1 MKEEN
6 AMNEHA
12 EVKQETVDALA
23 NAIFYAGFGAI
34 GRDQLTEALAKGTEE
49 FQISH
54 DTKINGDSVRGV
66 LNFKRS
72 DQDLDK
78 VFFNSFDLLVKK
90 EGKEET
96 LQQKFP
102 VYFGNKYTLKEGYN
116 LLDGRS
122 VNKTFTK
129 INPDDKN
136 DRQTSEAW
144 VYLDF
149 KNVDDYGNYQVD
161 RRYQFELEK
170 QLEQYP
176 IKGLEYPQNKKQL
189 MDSLKK
195 GDRVQVIMVTSRG
208 EEKIK
213 IEAAPRFGS
222 MNLFDEQNKPIRLSL
237 KKEEQEPGQ
246 EQSHTQGKSP
256 DKTVIE
262 AGKNNV
268 TSEKNAQEP
277 KNLPEGSNKQASDQ
291 KNKIEDQKNKNNNK
305 GSRIKVG

>member
-1 MKEEN
+1 
-6 AMNEHA
+6 MNEQT

-54 DTKINGDSVRGV
+54 DTKINSDSVRGV
-66 LNFKRS
+66 LHFKRS

-116 LLDGRS
+116 LLNGRS

-149 KNVDDYGNYQVD
+149 KTVDDYGNYQVD

-246 EQSHTQGKSP
+246 EQSKSQGVSP
-256 DKTVIE
+256 DTTGIE
-262 AGKNNV
+262 AWKNNV
-268 TSEKNAQEP
+268 AAEKNAQEQ
-277 KNLPEGSNKQASDQ
+277 KKLTESSIKKDDDQ
-291 KNKIEDQKNKNNNK
+291 KNKSN